1 MDLDDDAFAVDKLI
15 GLVPHFTESCE
26 VQVIFFESGT
36 SGMACLEIEVSD
48 FVWVFVYD
56 FVAFG
61 VGAVV
66 LGFGVVIDKLSC
78 AHFEYFHGIEE

>member
-1 MDLDDDAFAVDKLI
+1 M
-15 GLVPHFTESCE
+15 
-26 VQVIFFESGT
+26 
-36 SGMACLEIEVSD
+36 
-48 FVWVFVYD
+48 FVYD

-78 AHFEYFHGIEE
+78 AHFEYFHGIEERSRPSESLKIEEALSVDKVVLVKILRGEFFVKL